1 MPLLY
6 GLNNKTINR
15 EFHWIS
21 GFTFENPERNIPL
34 TLHISPS
41 LSLNDCDT
49 RAKVAPT
56 SGCFGVPKNPE
67 TKRGTGVVAGPSYLC
82 APNHHERSIYAQ
94 HSTR

>member
-6 GLNNKTINR
+6 GLNHKTINR

-21 GFTFENPERNIPL
+21 GFTFENSERNIPL
-34 TLHISPS
+34 TLRISPY

-56 SGCFGVPKNPE
+56 SGCFVVPGNPE
-67 TKRGTGVVAGPSYLC
+67 TNRGIGHHTDPSSLR
-82 APNHHERSIYAQ
+82 APNSLQERSIYRDC
-94 HSTR
+94 TR